1 MALDGKKTGDK
12 VAALITTAN
21 INGKDDVYTLW
32 ENILTAI
39 YDDIKSDIKIQ
50 DSNGDI
56 SVKVD

>member
-21 INGKDDVYTLW
+21 INSKDDVYTLW